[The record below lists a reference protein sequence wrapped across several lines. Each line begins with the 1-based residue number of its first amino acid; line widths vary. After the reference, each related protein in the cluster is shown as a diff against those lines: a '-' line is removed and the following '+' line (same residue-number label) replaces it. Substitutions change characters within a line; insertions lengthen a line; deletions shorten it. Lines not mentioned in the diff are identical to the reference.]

1 MIVADTGALIAV
13 ALIGLLP
20 FARRLLGDVLV
31 PQAVIQE
38 CVADTTKPAASII
51 REALDLGWLV
61 PAEVQSTELA
71 EELSN
76 LLDEGEAQ
84 AIALALALTAPVL
97 IDERLGRRVAQR
109 HGLAVVGSLAVALQ
123 AKQSGLVSAV
133 SPLIQRLEQHGYYL
147 SEPLKKA
154 VLTKAGED

>member
-20 FARRLLGDVLV
+20 YAPRLLGDVLV
-31 PQAVIQE
+31 PRSVIQE
-38 CVADTTKPAASII
+38 CLVDATKPAASII

-61 PAEVQSTELA
+61 PVDVPSSELV
-71 EELSN
+71 ENLSN

-84 AIALALALTAPVL
+84 AIALALTRTTPIL

-109 HGLAVVGSLAVALQ
+109 HGLTVVGSLAVALQ
-123 AKQSGLVSAV
+123 AKQLGLVSAV
-133 SPLIQRLEQHGYYL
+133 LPLIQRLEQHGYYL
-147 SEPLKKA
+147 SEPLKQA
-154 VLTKAGED
+154 VLAKAEEL